1 MLEID
6 FGDADLINQERILE
20 GPRIWSLCTIIGSDT
35 LIHGR
40 AGCSQA
46 GGARWQRT
54 ELCCVGPETRPSPRE
69 GGSVQGE
76 HTALGTV
83 IQGRQL

>member
-40 AGCSQA
+40 QDA
-46 GGARWQRT
+46 
-54 ELCCVGPETRPSPRE
+54 PRQGE
-69 GGSVQGE
+69 RGGSEQSCAAWGQRPVRHPGRV
-76 HTALGTV
+76 ALCRGSTRLW
-83 IQGRQL
+83 GR